1 MSNSPG
7 RGECTESQDLEVSI
21 IDPQRGRFL
30 NLIAIAVQLLSH
42 VVSVLPYSKMDQPYN
57 THISLPFGLPSQSD
71 HHNALSKFP
80 VLCSIF
86 SLVVYFIHS
95 INKIV
100 YMCQPRAPSSSHP
113 PSPLWYPYICSL
125 YLYIYFCFAN
135 KMIYTIFLDSTYM
148 C

>member
-71 HHNALSKFP
+71 HHNA
-80 VLCSIF
+80 
-86 SLVVYFIHS
+86 
-95 INKIV
+95 
-100 YMCQPRAPSSSHP
+100 
-113 PSPLWYPYICSL
+113 
-125 YLYIYFCFAN
+125 
-135 KMIYTIFLDSTYM
+135 
-148 C
+148 